1 MWQRKLHQTGTLY
14 RLSYSATAIE
24 EKIEDEKS
32 LAPWGIGDT
41 NPQPLD
47 HEACSLPLCY
57 NRSSTNYYMSLK
69 FDLGIFKLSA
79 NNPYTLS
86 KEIYSLGNI
95 LGPNYYS
102 AHVRQQLDLYE
113 QNLSRKKERKR
124 KKNRRNE
131 LMLNSEEIPEISKNA
146 QKFLV

>member
-1 MWQRKLHQTGTLY
+1 M
-14 RLSYSATAIE
+14 
-24 EKIEDEKS
+24 
-32 LAPWGIGDT
+32 DT

-95 LGPNYYS
+95 LGPHYNS

-131 LMLNSEEIPEISKNA
+131 LMLNSEEIPEISKIRFSLLFAENKKIWVIIISDVRKEA
-146 QKFLV
+146 